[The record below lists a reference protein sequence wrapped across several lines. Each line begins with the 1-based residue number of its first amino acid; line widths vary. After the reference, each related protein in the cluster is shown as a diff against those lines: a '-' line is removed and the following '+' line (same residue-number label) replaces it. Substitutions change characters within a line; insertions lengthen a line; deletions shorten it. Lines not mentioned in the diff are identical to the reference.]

1 MTAKHHRRSTTPRRR
16 HLRHA
21 ALGNPATASGFIV
34 VMAAFLTMWIVI
46 LRCFGEDDPY
56 HWVLKHLVTGDYA
69 IGQIEFYRQHND
81 GKLPE
86 GLDAVGF
93 KNGGIENQYYIQ
105 LPGEGFS
112 YDLEYIKLD
121 DTSYVLA
128 FDGHTW
134 GRGQYVS
141 TVGRWNVYSTR
152 YSSLTNDYAIDDSEG
167 EDAAKVYLKEFEFG
181 GWYDGLA
188 AQLSALIADRKV
200 RNEQYIL
207 HILNLDSADRI
218 AYARAQTGSADSI
231 SSSYFNCLLTTF
243 DPTQQPEHDY
253 FRDFRGY
260 LMLNGKVCFIVDNST
275 FLQSSIVRST
285 RKGRLFDVDS
295 HSTTGGSKRCWF
307 IDIDHSY
314 EGSMMLKSSWISK

>member
-1 MTAKHHRRSTTPRRR
+1 MTAKHHKRIASSRRR
-16 HLRHA
+16 HLRNA
-21 ALGNPATASGFIV
+21 ALGHPATASGFIV
-34 VMAAFLTMWIVI
+34 LMAAFMTMWIVI

-56 HWVLKHLVTGDYA
+56 HWVLKHLETGDYA
-69 IGQIEFYRQHND
+69 ISQLEGYRQSN
-81 GKLPE
+81 GGALPE

-105 LPGEGFS
+105 LPGEGFA

-128 FDGHTW
+128 FDGHIW

-141 TVGRWNVYSTR
+141 TVGHWNAFSTK
-152 YSSLTNDYAIDDSEG
+152 YNSLTNDYTIDNTEG
-167 EDAAKVYLKEFEFG
+167 EGAAKVYLKEFEIG

-188 AQLSALIADRKV
+188 AQLSALIADRKG
-200 RNEQYIL
+200 RREQYVL
-207 HILNLDSADRI
+207 HIINRDSAERI
-218 AYARAQTGSADSI
+218 AYARAQTGCDDSVCR
-231 SSSYFNCLLTTF
+231 SYFNCLLTTF

-260 LMLNGKVCFIVDNST
+260 LMLDGKVCFIVDNST
-275 FLQSSIVRST
+275 DHQSSIVRRT

-295 HSTTGGSKRCWF
+295 KSASSARKHCWF
-307 IDIDHSY
+307 LDIDRHY
-314 EGSMMLKSSWISK
+314 EGSMKLKGTWPAK

>member
-1 MTAKHHRRSTTPRRR
+1 MTTKHHRRFAAPRQR
-16 HLRHA
+16 HLRNA
-21 ALGNPATASGFIV
+21 ALGHPATVSGFIV
-34 VMAAFLTMWIVI
+34 LIAAFLTMWIVI
-46 LRCFGEDDPY
+46 LRCFGEDNPY
-56 HWVLKHLVTGDYA
+56 HWVLKHLVTGDNA

-141 TVGRWNVYSTR
+141 SEGQWNAFSTQYNSATDR
-152 YSSLTNDYAIDDSEG
+152 YVIEASEG
-167 EDAAKVYLKEFEFG
+167 EGAAKVYLKEFEFG

-188 AQLSALIADRKV
+188 AQISALIADRKG

-207 HILNLDSADRI
+207 HILNLDSADRT
-218 AYARAQTGSADSI
+218 AYVRALTGSTDSI
-231 SSSYFNCLLTTF
+231 CSAYFNCLLQTF
-243 DPTQQPEHDY
+243 DPAQQPEHDY

-260 LMLNGKVCFIVDNST
+260 LMLDGKVCFIVDKST
-275 FLQSSIVRST
+275 FHQSSIVQRT

-295 HSTTGGSKRCWF
+295 KSASSANKRCWF
-307 IDIDHSY
+307 LDVDHSY
-314 EGSMMLKSSWISK
+314 EGSLMLKGTWPAK

>member
-1 MTAKHHRRSTTPRRR
+1 MAMTTKNRFASPRRR
-16 HLRHA
+16 HLRNA
-21 ALGNPATASGFIV
+21 ALGHPTTVSGFIV
-34 VMAAFLTMWIVI
+34 LIAAFLTMWIVI
-46 LRCFGEDDPY
+46 LRCFGEDNPY
-56 HWVLKHLVTGDYA
+56 YWVLKHLETGDYA
-69 IGQIEFYRQHND
+69 IGQIEAYRQHND

-141 TVGRWNVYSTR
+141 TVGHWNAFSTE
-152 YSSLTNDYAIDDSEG
+152 YNSLTNDYTIEASEG
-167 EDAAKVYLKEFEFG
+167 EGAAKVYLKEFEIA
-181 GWYDGLA
+181 GWYDGLE

-200 RNEQYIL
+200 RHEQYIL
-207 HILNLDSADRI
+207 HILNLNSADRT
-218 AYARAQTGSADSI
+218 AYVRALTGSTDSI
-231 SSSYFNCLLTTF
+231 CNSYFNCLLTTF
-243 DPTQQPEHDY
+243 DPTQQPEYDY

-260 LMLNGKVCFIVDNST
+260 LMLDGKVCFIVDKST
-275 FLQSSIVRST
+275 FLQSSFVRRT

-295 HSTTGGSKRCWF
+295 KSASSASKRCWF
-307 IDIDHSY
+307 LDIDHSY
-314 EGSMMLKSSWISK
+314 EGSLMLKGTWPAK

>member
-1 MTAKHHRRSTTPRRR
+1 MTTKHHRRFAAPRWR
-16 HLRHA
+16 HLRNA
-21 ALGNPATASGFIV
+21 ALGHPTTVSGFIV
-34 VMAAFLTMWIVI
+34 LIAAFLTMWIVI
-46 LRCFGEDDPY
+46 LRCFGEDNPY
-56 HWVLKHLVTGDYA
+56 YWVLKHLETGDYA
-69 IGQIEFYRQHND
+69 IGQIEAYRQHND

-128 FDGHTW
+128 FDGHIW

-141 TVGRWNVYSTR
+141 SEGQWNAFSTR
-152 YSSLTNDYAIDDSEG
+152 YNSATDRYVIEASEG
-167 EDAAKVYLKEFEFG
+167 ENATKVYLKEFEIA

-188 AQLSALIADRKV
+188 AQISALIADRKG

-207 HILNLDSADRI
+207 HILNLDSAERI
-218 AYARAQTGSADSI
+218 AYARALTGSTDSI
-231 SSSYFNCLLTTF
+231 CSAYFNCLLQTF

-260 LMLNGKVCFIVDNST
+260 LMLDGKVCFIVDKST
-275 FLQSSIVRST
+275 FLQSSFVRRT

-295 HSTTGGSKRCWF
+295 KSASSGAKRCWF
-307 IDIDHSY
+307 LDVDHSY
-314 EGSMMLKSSWISK
+314 EGSLMLKGTWPAK

>member
-1 MTAKHHRRSTTPRRR
+1 MTAKRHKRIASSRRR
-16 HLRHA
+16 HLRNA
-21 ALGNPATASGFIV
+21 ALGNPATVSGFIV

-56 HWVLKHLVTGDYA
+56 HWVLKHLETGNYA
-69 IGQIEFYRQHND
+69 ISQIESYRQHND

-105 LPGEGFS
+105 LPGEGFA

-128 FDGHTW
+128 FDGHIW

-141 TVGRWNVYSTR
+141 TVGRWNAYSTE
-152 YSSLTNDYAIDDSEG
+152 YNSLTNDYTIDISEG
-167 EDAAKVYLKEFEFG
+167 EGAAKVYLNEFELA

-188 AQLSALIADRKV
+188 AQLSALVANRKG
-200 RNEQYIL
+200 RREQYVL
-207 HILNLDSADRI
+207 HIIERDSAERI
-218 AYARAQTGSADSI
+218 AYARAQTGCDDSVCR
-231 SSSYFNCLLTTF
+231 SYFNCLLTTF
-243 DPTQQPEHDY
+243 DPAQQPEHDY

-260 LMLNGKVCFIVDNST
+260 LMLDGKVCFIVDNST
-275 FLQSSIVRST
+275 DHQSSIVRRA
-285 RKGRLFDVDS
+285 RKGRLFDIDS
-295 HSTTGGSKRCWF
+295 KSASSAGKRCWF
-307 IDIDHSY
+307 LDIDRHY
-314 EGSMMLKSSWISK
+314 EGSMMLKSTWPAK

>member
-1 MTAKHHRRSTTPRRR
+1 MTTKNRFASPRRR
-16 HLRHA
+16 HLRNA
-21 ALGNPATASGFIV
+21 ALGHPTTVSGFIV
-34 VMAAFLTMWIVI
+34 LIAAFLTMWIVI

-56 HWVLKHLVTGDYA
+56 HWVLKHLETGDYA
-69 IGQIEFYRQHND
+69 IGQIEAYRQHND

-141 TVGRWNVYSTR
+141 SEGQWNAFSTQYNSATDR
-152 YSSLTNDYAIDDSEG
+152 YVIEASEG
-167 EDAAKVYLKEFEFG
+167 EGATKVYLKEFEIA

-188 AQLSALIADRKV
+188 AQISALIADRKG
-200 RNEQYIL
+200 RREQYIL
-207 HILNLDSADRI
+207 HILDLDSADRT
-218 AYARAQTGSADSI
+218 AYVRALTGSTDSLC
-231 SSSYFNCLLTTF
+231 SSYFNCLLQTF
-243 DPTQQPEHDY
+243 DPAQQPEHDY

-260 LMLNGKVCFIVDNST
+260 LMLDGKVCFIVDKST
-275 FLQSSIVRST
+275 FLQSSFVRRT
-285 RKGRLFDVDS
+285 RKGRLFDVDTDRQGS
-295 HSTTGGSKRCWF
+295 ASKRCWF
-307 IDIDHSY
+307 LDVDHSY
-314 EGSMMLKSSWISK
+314 EGSMMLKSTWPAK